1 MHDAI
6 QAELLVRAQQGDEA
20 AIGELYQQHSVRIFR
35 YLYYRLGDQQ
45 AAEDL
50 TSEVFIR
57 LMRSLPSYRPQN
69 GSIQAWLFQV
79 ARNLAVDHHRYMA
92 YRNHAALHE
101 NLAEGGEDP
110 ASLVDRSL
118 NSERLRRALTQL
130 TAEQREVVILRFVV
144 GMPIAEVA
152 KLVQK
157 SEDAVKGLQRRGLM
171 ALRAILDGWEVSYV

>member
-57 LMRSLPSYRPQN
+57 LIHSLPSYRPQN

-79 ARNLAVDHHRYMA
+79 ARNLVVDHHRYMA

-101 NLAEGGEDP
+101 NLVEGGEDP
-110 ASLVDRSL
+110 ASLADRSL
-118 NSERLRRALTQL
+118 NSERLRRALAQL
-130 TAEQREVVILRFVV
+130 TTEQREVVILRFVV

-152 KLVQK
+152 QLVQK

-171 ALRAILDGWEVSYV
+171 ALRAILEGWEVSYV